1 MGEWHI
7 AAFINDHRL
16 VAGDLTLQTEGP
28 LLFTGLDQCV
38 AQGKPVVMKPTER
51 FVLSGGHS
59 HPEGICVLPVPL
71 LPTAMMVS

>member
-38 AQGKPVVMKPTER
+38 AQGKPVVTKPTER
-51 FVLSGGHS
+51 SF
-59 HPEGICVLPVPL
+59 
-71 LPTAMMVS
+71 